1 MKNKIST
8 LVYIFLVSFFIS
20 SYAEAKIQ
28 CIDSEGQAVILNNDI
43 PSAKAEAI
51 SRAKWNAIEKV
62 AGVKVKAQTVVQN
75 FTLVDDAVIKHT
87 RGVISNYKL
96 RKEWK
101 EGDIYKVIMN
111 VCVESTKA
119 DDAVSKL
126 ALNNSV
132 AVFIPARKPKIVK
145 EIEKIY
151 KEPHSKSEYH
161 YLKTKDEYEETNILS
176 ETIIESLTERGFTV
190 VDLLPTNIADASMI
204 ENAMKTG
211 NYMSLRSIMYKTLS
225 NLLVIGKVDY
235 TISTRKG
242 QDIGYGLTMPVNNVT
257 TRLTYRVVA
266 KEKDSDRVII
276 VAAGTEEAKGMA
288 LNLEDA
294 TAQSMKNLAEKFVP
308 VLFEKLSKYIQGL
321 AKRVTIKVTN
331 VDNLSRNFEIK
342 EILQNI
348 AWVTEVEEKGLGEF
362 FVGYPEN
369 TVYLANSL
377 NQKGFEIINFSKY
390 EITLK
395 YRKFF
400 RSRGNGKEDF

>member
-28 CIDSEGQAVILNNDI
+28 CIDSEGQAAILNNDI
-43 PSAKAEAI
+43 PAAKAEAI
-51 SRAKWNAIEKV
+51 SRAKWDAIEKV

-132 AVFIPARKPKIVK
+132 AVFIPARKPKILK
-145 EIEKIY
+145 EREEILR
-151 KEPHSKSEYH
+151 EPHSKSEYH

-176 ETIIESLTERGFTV
+176 ETIIGSLTERGVTV
-190 VDLLPTNIADASMI
+190 VDVIPTNIADASMI

-308 VLFEKLSKYIQGL
+308 VLFEKINKYIQGFT
-321 AKRVTIKVTN
+321 KRVTIKVTN
-331 VDNLSRNFEIK
+331 VDNISRNFEIK

-395 YRKFF
+395 YRKILQ
-400 RSRGNGKEDF
+400 E